1 MKMTTIR
8 IGGANIPVLEI
19 GGANIPVL
27 EFLYNNYICA
37 YQLQGYKCTKLQF
50 EFLTTF
56 QVTLF

>member
-1 MKMTTIR
+1 MKMTTIQ
-8 IGGANIPVLEI
+8 I